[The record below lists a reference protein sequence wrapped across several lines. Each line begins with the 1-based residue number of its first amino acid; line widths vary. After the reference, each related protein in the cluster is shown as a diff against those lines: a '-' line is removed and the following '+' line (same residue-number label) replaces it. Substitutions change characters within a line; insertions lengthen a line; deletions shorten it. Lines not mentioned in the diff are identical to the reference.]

1 MVESV
6 GGVRG
11 QRVWAR
17 PCQGCQRIPL
27 WCPFLPKMQWTIV
40 RSAVKKQGTTCWT
53 ANPGPSMR
61 RAA

>member
-1 MVESV
+1 DFCLILPRFIPPFMVESV

-40 RSAVKKQGTTCWT
+40 RSAVKKQGTTC
-53 ANPGPSMR
+53 
-61 RAA
+61 